1 MTVNEEV
8 YEALVCLHTN
18 ILESHGQDEPVLR
31 VLEVAMERFEL
42 QADGLH
48 ITEVPG

>member
-18 ILESHGQDEPVLR
+18 ILESHGPNEPVLR
-31 VLEVAMERFEL
+31 VLEEAMGRFEL
-42 QADGLH
+42 HSYGLR
-48 ITEVPG
+48 ITEEPA